1 MIKKSDSFLQLALLI
16 SIFFIGFISL
26 ISVHHIFSN
35 LRAQLDIEA
44 ENERI
49 RMAIGQEINANLQQ
63 LEIYYFQTAPLSGQ
77 QKENNFH
84 TKNIAESIARIRHAL
99 LVLEKGGKIEK
110 YIKLNIENHD
120 EMVQVLN
127 YSPSKNDSFLLTAIE
142 LRPKITE
149 LEQRIQILT
158 TLLKERLQFHN
169 VQDHNRFF
177 ENITTIK
184 AHLKN
189 TIPLFTRMTESA
201 NRLSYNSILRL
212 NAIDKKI
219 EQQEF
224 YYQSI
229 EISLTVIVILGSLIF
244 GLFLVKRIHFTHE
257 HLKEMRVT
265 AETANNAKS
274 EFLANMSHE
283 LRTPMN
289 AIIGYT
295 ELLIDDIEE
304 MEYHEVR
311 ADLNKVTLSAKH
323 LLSLINS
330 VLDLSKIEAG
340 KMQLYCEEIN
350 LHHVLKEA
358 RDVSLTLVEKNTNT
372 LVIDIPK
379 EIELMYVDLV
389 KLRQILL
396 NLISNAAKFTHQGRI
411 ELKVNEYSQQA
422 VPWLCFTVSDTGI
435 GIPTKKQKQ
444 LFHAFTQADTS
455 TTRRYGGTGLGLA
468 IVKEFTE
475 LMGGMIEVE
484 SHQGQG
490 SMFKVHLPKHVKEIK
505 NTLEKK

>member
-1 MIKKSDSFLQLALLI
+1 MIKKSDSFLQLALLV

-26 ISVHHIFSN
+26 ISVHHIFIN
-35 LRAQLDIEA
+35 LRTQLDFEA
-44 ENERI
+44 ENERV
-49 RMAIGQEINANLQQ
+49 RMAIGQVINENLKQ
-63 LEIYYFQTAPLSGQ
+63 LEIYYFQTAPLSGRK
-77 QKENNFH
+77 KENSFH
-84 TKNIAESIARIRHAL
+84 TKSIAESIARVRHAL
-99 LVLEKGGKIEK
+99 LVLEEGGEIEK
-110 YIKLNIENHD
+110 HIALNIENHD
-120 EMVQVLN
+120 EMVQVLS
-127 YSPSKNDSFLLTAIE
+127 YSPNKNDEFLLTAIE
-142 LRPKITE
+142 LRPKIIE
-149 LEQRIQILT
+149 LEQRIQALNILLHT
-158 TLLKERLQFHN
+158 RLKFHKKQN
-169 VQDHNRFF
+169 YNQFF
-177 ENITTIK
+177 ENITAIK
-184 AHLKN
+184 THLKN

-219 EQQEF
+219 EQQKF

-229 EISLTVIVILGSLIF
+229 EIILTIIVILASLIF

-257 HLKEMRVT
+257 HLKNMRLT
-265 AETANNAKS
+265 AEAANSAKS

-295 ELLIDDIEE
+295 ELLIDDIED
-304 MEYHEVR
+304 MEYDEIR
-311 ADLNKVTLSAKH
+311 GDLNKVTLSAKH

-340 KMQLYCEEIN
+340 KMQLYREEIDI
-350 LHHVLKEA
+350 HHILKETH
-358 RDVSLTLVEKNTNT
+358 DVSLTLVEKNTNT
-372 LVIDIPK
+372 LVIEISEDIQF
-379 EIELMYVDLV
+379 MYADLV

-411 ELKVNEYSQQA
+411 SVNVSEYLQHT
-422 VPWLCFTVSDTGI
+422 VPWLCFTISDTGI
-435 GIPTKKQKQ
+435 GIPTNKQKN

-475 LMGGMIEVE
+475 LMGGHVEVE
-484 SHQGQG
+484 SRQGQG
-490 SMFKVHLPKHVKEIK
+490 STFKVHLPKHVKSIK
-505 NTLEKK
+505 